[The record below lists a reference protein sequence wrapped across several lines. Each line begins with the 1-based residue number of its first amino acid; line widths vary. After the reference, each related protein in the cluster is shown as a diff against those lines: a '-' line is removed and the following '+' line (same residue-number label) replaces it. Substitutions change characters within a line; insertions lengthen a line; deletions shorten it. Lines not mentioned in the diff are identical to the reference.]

1 MLVHAGSLAWSV
13 SACDAPPPSTVLLA
27 TAHQVGPVGYR
38 DPAGA
43 VSPDGRRLAYSEG
56 RHIVVQEIDGAGRRT
71 LGPAPSQVRYLTWL
85 PDSRGVLVHERSSD
99 RRRQDWFVYD
109 ADTGEKVSLWG
120 GGPFPDHVPRSA
132 ELLELS
138 WSPDRDWLVG
148 ARRRGERSQVWRLAA
163 DGRDGEL
170 LAEGGRLSHPVVSP
184 AGDVACIERRGG
196 VQRLRLP
203 CREGPVGW
211 MEDHQPYGQ
220 VAFSPDGQAIY
231 YAAPGDNGALDL
243 WTRPVGWGEARRLAT
258 AERDAYGPS
267 VTRDGNVVYRTQR
280 YMVSISATPA
290 AGGEPTRITTFQSET
305 PSWSPSGDELS
316 FTFGGWR
323 LATDDVEYPDID
335 QQIGIVDA
343 NSRRPKSAPDRVVRE
358 SYSED
363 QGMHWSPN
371 GRWIAY
377 HSHVD
382 GTDDIYIVAAG
393 DSIVAAGD
401 SLAVPRLIS
410 SGGRET
416 GWPRW
421 SPDGRWI
428 AFPTYVHAPSGA
440 RRSVLQLIPVDQE
453 TGATQPQRR
462 LAMGDFRHDA
472 LQAEWMPDSRRLV
485 FEAAEGAGRKALYW
499 IPVESEEGGMPTRF
513 HEWES
518 EQVHSGIAV
527 SPDGA
532 WVAYVGPGDAGFF
545 QVHRVPFGGGRAEQ
559 LTTDPS
565 HKTQPAYDPSGAR
578 LAYAVF
584 EYQARFWMLASEE
597 APR

>member
-1 MLVHAGSLAWSV
+1 MTGRPAAAAVLALACA
-13 SACDAPPPSTVLLA
+13 ACDAPSPDAVLLA
-27 TAHQVGPVGYR
+27 TAHQMGPVGYR

-56 RHIVVQEIDGAGRRT
+56 RHVVVQELDGAGRRT
-71 LGPAPSQVRYLTWL
+71 LGPAPSQVRYLTWR
-85 PDSRGVLVHERSSD
+85 PDGRAVLVHERSFD

-109 ADTGEKVSLWG
+109 ADTGGKVSLWG

-138 WSPDRDWLVG
+138 WSPDGDWLVG
-148 ARRRGERSQVWRLAA
+148 ARRRGGRSQVWRLAA

-170 LAEGGRLSHPVVSP
+170 VAEGGRLSHPVVSP
-184 AGDVACIERRGG
+184 SGDVACVERRAG

-203 CREGPVGW
+203 CREGPVPW
-211 MEDHQPYGQ
+211 MEAHQPYGQ
-220 VAFSPDGQAIY
+220 VAFSPGGGSIY
-231 YAAPGDNGALDL
+231 YAAPGDDGALEL
-243 WTRPVGWGEARRLAT
+243 WSRPVGGGKARRLAT
-258 AERDAYGPS
+258 AERDAYGPT
-267 VTRDGNVVYRTQR
+267 VTREGDVVYRTQH
-280 YMVSISATPA
+280 YGVSISAVPA
-290 AGGEPTRITTFQSET
+290 GGGEPTRITTFQSET

-323 LATDDVEYPDID
+323 LATDDAEYPDID

-343 NSRRPKSAPDRVVRE
+343 TSRRPKSAPDRVVRD

-382 GTDDIYIVAAG
+382 DTDDIYVVAAG
-393 DSIVAAGD
+393 DSSAA
-401 SLAVPRLIS
+401 PRMIS

-421 SPDGRWI
+421 SPDGGWI

-440 RRSVLQLIPVDQE
+440 RRSVLHLIPADQE

-462 LAMGDFRHDA
+462 LAMGEFGHDA

-499 IPVESEEGGMPTRF
+499 APTEGATPTRF

-518 EQVHSGIAV
+518 DQVHSGIAV

-532 WVAYVGPGDAGFF
+532 WIAYVGRGRNGFF
-545 QVHRVPFGGGRAEQ
+545 QIHRVPFGGGRAEQ
-559 LTTDPS
+559 LTMDPS
-565 HKTQPAYDPSGAR
+565 HKTQPAYDPAGAR

-584 EYQARFWMLASEE
+584 EYEARFWMLTGDES
-597 APR
+597 PR